1 MEPEPELVGKACKVE
16 PQLALEPPF
25 CQWYRWGYSV
35 EAWAEGGAVAVAV
48 AVAVARALWPAPG
61 LGPELEREVLQQ
73 RFREPQHSSQPA
85 APRWQQLSQP
95 QPQPPVGRTTRVG
108 VNHRTWPRY
117 SGGSKGSG

>member
-1 MEPEPELVGKACKVE
+1 M
-16 PQLALEPPF
+16 
-25 CQWYRWGYSV
+25 
-35 EAWAEGGAVAVAV
+35 AVAVAV

-61 LGPELEREVLQQ
+61 LEPELEREVPQQ

-95 QPQPPVGRTTRVG
+95 QPQPPVGTT
-108 VNHRTWPRY
+108 VNRRTWPRC